1 MSNAIPT
8 QTALRARGYSAGL
21 LSAMHSAFDGDL
33 ITFKLAMSRTVIFSF
48 AARSWVERSP
58 EGEIFGSFDM
68 TAAVRLEKMLKK

>member
-1 MSNAIPT
+1 
-8 QTALRARGYSAGL
+8 
-21 LSAMHSAFDGDL
+21 MHSAFDGDL